1 MLNKP
6 VNLKESL
13 SKLNEIV
20 KWFEKQEAIDVEAG
34 LEKIKD
40 GASLVKACKTRLKE
54 IENEF
59 EHIKKDMDTGDN
71 EPNPQEEPGGD
82 NW

>member
-20 KWFEKQEAIDVEAG
+20 RWFEKQEEVDVEAG
-34 LEKIKD
+34 LEKIKE

-59 EHIKKDMDTGDN
+59 EHIKKDMDAGDN
-71 EPNPQEEPGGD
+71 ESNPDEKLDGD